1 MVRRREGVFIFSGWL
16 RRGDTTVPHAVGFN
30 AGAGLLHVGP
40 YVVVVQESDRIH
52 LDVFAAR
59 MDALLAVHDVAVPSD
74 VRKFMLDGGA
84 ALEARASSMISCTK
98 PARAWC

>member
-59 MDALLAVHDVAVPSD
+59 MDAQYGLHLSEKCKSRQAWSAHTCLRHLPRPTPSPAHP
-74 VRKFMLDGGA
+74 GP
-84 ALEARASSMISCTK
+84 SS
-98 PARAWC
+98 A